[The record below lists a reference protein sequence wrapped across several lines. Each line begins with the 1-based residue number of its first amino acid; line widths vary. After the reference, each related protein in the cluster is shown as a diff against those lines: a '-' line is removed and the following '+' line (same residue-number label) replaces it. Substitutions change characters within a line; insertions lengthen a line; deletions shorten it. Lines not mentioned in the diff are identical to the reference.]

1 MAHPRPP
8 TDSFS
13 AGLIRGETPD
23 EDGADPQPIG
33 SLRPLIL
40 ASPAEWLNAVRYRL
54 TCSPV
59 RLFAALVSAALVAS
73 VAWWLL
79 RPPAPPIESSLPMA
93 SATASGVVTAAG
105 AAAASTTTSSVVQ
118 LVVQAS
124 GAVIR
129 PGVYR
134 LTADGRVDDLVRAAG
149 GLAPD
154 ADPDRVNLA
163 APVVDGERVWIP
175 HRGEAKP
182 PDVVA
187 GVGGGGGGAGS
198 APGPASPYGPSEA
211 LPAIVDLNTATAEQL
226 DTLPGVGP
234 ATASAILAYRDQHGP
249 FSAVDDLLEV
259 RGIGDAKLE
268 QIRPLAK
275 V

>member
-1 MAHPRPP
+1 M
-8 TDSFS
+8 
-13 AGLIRGETPD
+13 IRT
-23 EDGADPQPIG
+23 
-33 SLRPLIL
+33 
-40 ASPAEWLNAVRYRL
+40 SPAEWLNAVRYRL
-54 TCSPV
+54 TYSPV
-59 RLFAALVSAALVAS
+59 RLFGALVSVALVAS

-105 AAAASTTTSSVVQ
+105 AAAVSTTTSSVVQ

-182 PDVVA
+182 PEVVA
-187 GVGGGGGGAGS
+187 GAGGGGGGAGS
-198 APGPASPYGPSEA
+198 VPGPAS
-211 LPAIVDLNTATAEQL
+211 PAIVDLNTATAEQL

>member
-1 MAHPRPP
+1 M
-8 TDSFS
+8 
-13 AGLIRGETPD
+13 
-23 EDGADPQPIG
+23 
-33 SLRPLIL
+33 
-40 ASPAEWLNAVRYRL
+40 
-54 TCSPV
+54 
-59 RLFAALVSAALVAS
+59 
-73 VAWWLL
+73 
-79 RPPAPPIESSLPMA
+79 
-93 SATASGVVTAAG
+93 
-105 AAAASTTTSSVVQ
+105 
-118 LVVQAS
+118 
-124 GAVIR
+124 
-129 PGVYR
+129 
-134 LTADGRVDDLVRAAG
+134 
-149 GLAPD
+149 
-154 ADPDRVNLA
+154 
-163 APVVDGERVWIP
+163 VDGERVWIP

-187 GVGGGGGGAGS
+187 GAGAGGGGGGAGS
-198 APGPASPYGPSEA
+198 VPGPA

>member
-33 SLRPLIL
+33 SLRPLIR

-105 AAAASTTTSSVVQ
+105 AAAASTTTSSVV
-118 LVVQAS
+118 
-124 GAVIR
+124 
-129 PGVYR
+129 
-134 LTADGRVDDLVRAAG
+134 
-149 GLAPD
+149 
-154 ADPDRVNLA
+154 
-163 APVVDGERVWIP
+163 
-175 HRGEAKP
+175 
-182 PDVVA
+182 
-187 GVGGGGGGAGS
+187 
-198 APGPASPYGPSEA
+198 
-211 LPAIVDLNTATAEQL
+211 
-226 DTLPGVGP
+226 
-234 ATASAILAYRDQHGP
+234 
-249 FSAVDDLLEV
+249 
-259 RGIGDAKLE
+259 
-268 QIRPLAK
+268 
-275 V
+275 